1 MRIPIKATARE
12 PIKQAGYISATS
24 AFYAQSLLRNAA
36 GPYICAKS
44 RTSACRSSFSK
55 LRVASAARLQ
65 RPRTNNNYCAWGANC
80 PGVRGCTRACG
91 DVGTGLGVWL
101 AFGRGGGDVF
111 GATFRSEVLE
121 MRRVICSWLALSC
134 STTFALLLAICS
146 WPALSCSTPCST
158 FVRTRVIS
166 LNNCASSEDV
176 GATAGALSCAVTGAE
191 GATCEGAACA
201 AAS

>member
-1 MRIPIKATARE
+1 MSQRCPEPDLGVPIEFFK
-12 PIKQAGYISATS
+12 
-24 AFYAQSLLRNAA
+24 F
-36 GPYICAKS
+36 
-44 RTSACRSSFSK
+44 
-55 LRVASAARLQ
+55 RVASAARLQ

-91 DVGTGLGVWL
+91 DVGTALGVWL
-101 AFGRGGGDVF
+101 AFGRSRGTDVL
-111 GATFRSEVLE
+111 GATFPSELLE

-176 GATAGALSCAVTGAE
+176 GATAGAMSCAVTDVE
-191 GATCEGAACA
+191 GVACGGAASA